1 MAIRITIMLDEDLH
15 KKLRELQGKMIGNSK
30 EAISFSQV
38 LNKALRK
45 SLKTKN

>member
-15 KKLRELQGKMIGNSK
+15 KKLRELQGKMIRNNK

-38 LNKALRK
+38 LNKVVRQ
-45 SLKTKN
+45 SLKAKN